1 MPRIPIQMYKHTGC
15 QAKSK
20 ALETKSFELWINVF
34 TDCMFSFEA
43 QSILPEIENQK
54 GKWQFCSANK
64 GTLDLYSESTHIFHS
79 LKLTVLLSVSKIATL
94 LVLLLVLQRHT

>member
-1 MPRIPIQMYKHTGC
+1 MPRIPMQMYKHTGC

-43 QSILPEIENQK
+43 QSVLPEIENQK
-54 GKWQFCSANK
+54 GK
-64 GTLDLYSESTHIFHS
+64 
-79 LKLTVLLSVSKIATL
+79 
-94 LVLLLVLQRHT
+94 

>member
-1 MPRIPIQMYKHTGC
+1 LKILLNGSGIIAVINILLMISTGTNTLMPRIPIQMYKHTGC

-54 GKWQFCSANK
+54 GK
-64 GTLDLYSESTHIFHS
+64 
-79 LKLTVLLSVSKIATL
+79 
-94 LVLLLVLQRHT
+94 

>member
-1 MPRIPIQMYKHTGC
+1 LKILLNGSGIIAVINILLMISTGTNTLMPRIPIQMYKHTGC

-43 QSILPEIENQK
+43 QSILREIENQK
-54 GKWQFCSANK
+54 GK
-64 GTLDLYSESTHIFHS
+64 
-79 LKLTVLLSVSKIATL
+79 
-94 LVLLLVLQRHT
+94 